1 VDSDPELVWRAVVVV
16 LVVHM
21 AAVATVEQLVLVVQ

>member
-1 VDSDPELVWRAVVVV
+1 MHQVVLMVFLVVV

>member
-1 VDSDPELVWRAVVVV
+1 VHQVVLMVFLVVV

>member
-1 VDSDPELVWRAVVVV
+1 VHQVVLMVYLVVV